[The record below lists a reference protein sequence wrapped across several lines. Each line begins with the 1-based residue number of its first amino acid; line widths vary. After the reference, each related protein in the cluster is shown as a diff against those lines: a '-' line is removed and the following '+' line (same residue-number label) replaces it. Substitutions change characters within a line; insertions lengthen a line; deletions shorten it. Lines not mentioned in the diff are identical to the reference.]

1 MGKGF
6 MSSIE
11 KIGGL
16 KQRLTV
22 TVPAEDIEKAY
33 QSRLKK
39 VTKTAKLP
47 KFRPGKAPLKNVEQR
62 LGKSILQEVAGQLVV
77 DTLRRAVEENH
88 LHIAGK
94 PKVELGQV
102 LRGQPLKYVVNYEIY
117 PEITLNTLEGEKV
130 ERLNI
135 NVSEKDVGN
144 MLESLLTQSAEW
156 KEADRAAK
164 FGDRVIID
172 FEGTLDGKAFEGR
185 SAKEFLLELGS
196 HHMIPGFEEGIQGIK
211 PGETKAIDV
220 TFPTE
225 YPSEDL
231 ASKAA
236 TFMIKLHKVLEPAL
250 PTFDDKFVEKL
261 GIKEGGVEVLRAKV
275 KENIQ
280 KEVHRYAENNLKMT
294 VLDKLVE
301 RNPIEVPEV
310 LVEAEIEHLQ
320 NMTRQQIA
328 SQMGKTEKAKKLELP
343 REPYLELAKKRVVLG
358 LLLGEVIKQH
368 DIQADSA
375 QIRSRIEEIAAAYH
389 PKPEEVVSW
398 YYNKKVLAEVES
410 VVLEDQAVAVLLN
423 QLEVE
428 ERDVPY
434 EEAVQQAQQQGD

>member
-11 KIGGL
+11 KVGGL

-39 VTKTAKLP
+39 VTQTAKLP

-62 LGKSILQEVAGQLVV
+62 LGKSILQEVVGELVV

-117 PEITLNTLEGEKV
+117 PKIILNTLEGEKV

-135 NVSEKDVGN
+135 NVSEKDVAN
-144 MLESLLTQSAEW
+144 MLESLRTQSAEW

-164 FGDRVIID
+164 SGDRVIID

-185 SAKEFLLELGS
+185 SAKEFSLELGS
-196 HHMIPGFEEGIQGIK
+196 HRMIPGFEEGIEGIK
-211 PGETKAIDV
+211 PGETKIIDV

-231 ASKAA
+231 AGKAA
-236 TFMIKLHKVLEPAL
+236 TFMIKLHKVLEPEL

-261 GIKEGGVEVLRAKV
+261 GIKEGGVEALRAKV
-275 KENIQ
+275 KENIE

-328 SQMGKTEKAKKLELP
+328 SQIGKNDEAKKLELP
-343 REPYLELAKKRVVLG
+343 REPYLERAKKRVVLG

-375 QIRSRIEEIAAAYH
+375 QIRSRIEEIAAAY

-398 YYNKKVLAEVES
+398 YYNKKRLAEVES

-428 ERDVPY
+428 ERNVTY
-434 EEAVQQAQQQGD
+434 EEAVQQAQQGD